1 MLGGKLGDTA
11 LSSLLGLQAAR
22 AKLEGAR
29 AAPKLEGGA
38 RTAKVMPPLLP
49 HLLLRVEALLTSF
62 SAVGGWIGGTRQDI
76 KKHRFLGHVP

>member
-29 AAPKLEGGA
+29 AALKLEGGA
-38 RTAKVMPPLLP
+38 HPRTAKVVPPLLP
-49 HLLLRVEALLTSF
+49 HLLLR
-62 SAVGGWIGGTRQDI
+62 GGGLAD
-76 KKHRFLGHVP
+76 KF